1 VRGPSRI
8 DVFLKFQ
15 SSVGII
21 LKWSYIFRFV
31 GLFFLNNIYPS
42 ILIPDVLRF
51 TAML

>member
-8 DVFLKFQ
+8 DVFYKI
-15 SSVGII
+15 SV
-21 LKWSYIFRFV
+21 FRWNNFEMELHFPFRWTV
-31 GLFFLNNIYPS
+31 FLNNIYPS